1 MAIVIYDS
9 TSHVHAQIWLP
20 PTPPSDDTEDL
31 YVDLV
36 LEMSYD
42 TQGTMSTVFLA
53 STVPYRY

>member
-1 MAIVIYDS
+1 MAIVIYRS

-53 STVPYRY
+53 STVPYR